1 LTQFGEVPEL
11 IFHSLELI
19 LVLMQ
24 FVRVL
29 LNMASDLGFFSIVW
43 GVLILAFS
51 TAMLGAGARDG
62 IRDQQ
67 DHRNIHEDGDGKVMT
82 SWSTWWFLQTY
93 LQSLGQVNWHHVLGV
108 VFL

>member
-1 LTQFGEVPEL
+1 MKYTDSGD
-11 IFHSLELI
+11 SL
-19 LVLMQ
+19 Q

-43 GVLILAFS
+43 CVLILAFS

-67 DHRNIHEDGDGKVMT
+67 ENNQREVHDVVMT

-93 LQSLGQVNWHHVLGV
+93 LQSLGQVHLLIHWAAVLQLL
-108 VFL
+108 FAIK